1 MSASVGNAKKTMLV
15 TGGSRGIGAEIALL
29 AARSGYRVG
38 VNYLRS
44 EKAAND
50 VVNAIAA
57 AGGEAMALQA
67 DVSRLDDVVA
77 MYERLDAAFGKL
89 DVLVNNAGV
98 LANFRIDAVDE
109 HNVADVF
116 AANVFSTYYCSREA
130 IRRMSTMHGGK
141 GGVIINMSSV
151 ASRLGGLGGG
161 AAYAASKAAIDTF
174 TLALGKEV
182 GGEGIRVNAIRPGLI
197 ATEIHDLHGGI
208 EKMQQMAKTAVPL
221 GRSGSA
227 AEVADVALW
236 LASDASSYV
245 HGSVIDV
252 AGGR

>member
-1 MSASVGNAKKTMLV
+1 MSTLMGKAKKTMLV
-15 TGGSRGIGAEIALL
+15 TGASRGIGAEIALL

-44 EKAAND
+44 EKAAHD
-50 VVNAIAA
+50 VVKAIAEE
-57 AGGEAMALQA
+57 GGEAVALQA
-67 DVSRLDDVVA
+67 DVSRLDEVVT
-77 MYERLDAAFGKL
+77 MFERLDAAFGKL

-98 LANFRIDAVDE
+98 LANFRVDAVDE

-130 IRRMSTMHGGK
+130 IRRMSTMQGGK

-208 EKMQQMAKTAVPL
+208 EKMQQMARTAVPL

-245 HGSVIDV
+245 HGTVIDV